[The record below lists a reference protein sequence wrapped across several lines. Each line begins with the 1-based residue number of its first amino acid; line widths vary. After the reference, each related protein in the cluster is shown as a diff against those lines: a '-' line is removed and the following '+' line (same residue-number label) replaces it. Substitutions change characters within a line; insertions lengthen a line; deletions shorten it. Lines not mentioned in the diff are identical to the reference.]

1 MRCDI
6 CGKLSPLVTDL
17 KDRLGVSRLLL
28 AKLLLNNGLVVD
40 FLLWL
45 FRWLDPTE
53 KHVGNLVA
61 KITNR

>member
-1 MRCDI
+1 VRCDI
-6 CGKLSPLVTDL
+6 CGKLSPLVADL
-17 KDRLGVSRLLL
+17 QDRLGVSRLLL
-28 AKLLLNNGLVVD
+28 AKLLLNNGLVFG

-61 KITNR
+61 KITNG